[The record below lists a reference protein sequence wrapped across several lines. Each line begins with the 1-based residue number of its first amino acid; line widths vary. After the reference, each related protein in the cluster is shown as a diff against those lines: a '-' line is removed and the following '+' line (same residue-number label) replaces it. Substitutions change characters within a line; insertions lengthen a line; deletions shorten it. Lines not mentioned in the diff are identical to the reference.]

1 MDIKITLENKQLY
14 PAIVN
19 LKQFSSGTD
28 VLTFIM
34 EDYMYNTTDLSKMDC
49 YAVCDMVNQE
59 IDEVK
64 LTTAIVEG
72 KLKITWEVD
81 GCTTQLDGHIT
92 YQIVFKDITNEKAT
106 LWFSHQGIIFIS
118 ESHDGDGHIVAKYPT
133 IMQQWEE
140 RMKNT
145 DTDASNAV
153 KEAQVSAEL
162 ATQKAKEASQSATK
176 AESEATNAENSANK
190 SEKMKNYIEEL
201 LNYEG
206 TNAIEKEVVAARG
219 EYQSLGNRIDNNEN
233 RLDTIEEQGV
243 SVADTLPIGA
253 QVMWDDTKP
262 LPDNWEYADDDIS
275 DNRQLLINNEFRV
288 NTRGKSEYTENG
300 YTLPMWNLLLYKGS
314 STGSSGSVSV
324 LSGGGVKITNGD
336 YQTVLLNQK
345 LDDSLRG
352 RTFTFVG
359 KFENVKSGVGSEI
372 TFKVSESTTIGGDS
386 RGYSAVS
393 ITEDGIYA
401 FTLEL
406 PQKTTY
412 DYMKIQVNLKAGSS
426 CDVKYIDMFPGGV
439 AYQHQREHYA
449 TVLDRCYDYIQ
460 SLSNGE
466 LRVLMVA
473 STQDGVAAGFG
484 FYKKMISKPIVVA
497 LEVKNS
503 KGERLSKAVA
513 LCDEYGVMRISAN
526 GSPEWTS
533 NTYMYLEDLIVS
545 CEPL

>member
-14 PAIVN
+14 PAVVN
-19 LKQFSSGTD
+19 LKQFSNNTD
-28 VLTFIM
+28 VLTFEM
-34 EDYMYNTTDLSKMDC
+34 ENYMYETTDLSKLDA

-59 IDEVK
+59 IDEIK
-64 LTTAIVEG
+64 LEKQVVEG
-72 KLKITWEVD
+72 KLRLKWTVT
-81 GCTTQLDGHIT
+81 GYTTQLDGHIA
-92 YQIVFKDITNEKAT
+92 YQIVFKNIENDKSVM
-106 LWFSHQGIIFIS
+106 WFSHQGIIFIS
-118 ESHDGDGHIVAKYPT
+118 ESHDGDGQIVAKYPT
-133 IMQQWEE
+133 ILQQWEE

-145 DTDASNAV
+145 DTNASSV
-153 KEAQVSAEL
+153 LKQAQTSANT
-162 ATQKAKEASQSATK
+162 ATQKANEAAASATK
-176 AESEATNAENSANK
+176 AENEANEAEASATK
-190 SEKMKNYIEEL
+190 AEQMKDYINEL
-201 LNYEG
+201 MNYEG

-219 EYQSLGNRIDNNEN
+219 EYPSLGNRIDNNEN

-253 QVMWDDTKP
+253 QVMWDDKNP
-262 LPDNWEYADDDIS
+262 LPDNWEYVDDDIS
-275 DNRQLLINNEFRV
+275 DNRQLLINNEFSV

-386 RGYSAVS
+386 RGYGAVS
-393 ITEDGIYA
+393 ITEDGVYA

-526 GSPEWTS
+526 GSPEWIS